1 MPTPRIRVSSGVA
14 QGQLIHQVTP
24 VYPAQA
30 KLAQINGTVVLQAVV
45 GKDGSVT
52 KVKALRGPPILIE
65 SALQAVRQ
73 WRYKPFAVNGEPAEA
88 DIEISLKFAPY
99 Q

>member
-1 MPTPRIRVSSGVA
+1 MSSGVA
-14 QGQLIHQVTP
+14 QGQLIHQVAP
-24 VYPAQA
+24 IYPAQA
-30 KLAQINGTVVLQAVV
+30 KLAQINGTVVVQAVV

-52 KVKALRGPPILIE
+52 KVKALRGPPILIQ
-65 SALQAVRQ
+65 SALEAVRQ

-88 DIEISLKFAPY
+88 DVEISLKFAPY